1 MLVRALAI
9 LLLVATASVALTM
22 YFGQEVLLALGLL
35 LTQLKVVGKKLVQI
49 ELPAVLAWLKHQAA
63 VFFRIELIKK
73 WLMTTALPLVLGR
86 AVLRRFEAFI
96 KSYLVA
102 VANRYSQLMA
112 WYRELDTPVRVIAL
126 LIVLCA
132 TIAVS
137 VTSIGLWLILFSV
150 QLPFWVVAVFTST
163 GKMLWVSTQKYAFKI
178 VAFFQLGW
186 AWRILKGR
194 LPADYL
200 EKKRRFDFRVA
211 RMVVRRRRLTV
222 RQLSE
227 SKDSFSMWLAVVRE
241 RWRQSGTDASDRT

>member
-9 LLLVATASVALTM
+9 LLLVGTASVGLTM

-35 LTQLKVVGKKLVQI
+35 LTQFKVLGQKLVQI
-49 ELPAVLAWLKHQAA
+49 ELPAVLAWLKQQAS

-73 WLMTTALPLVLGR
+73 WLMTTAMPLLLGR
-86 AVLRRFEAFI
+86 ALLRRFEAFV
-96 KSYLVA
+96 KRYTSA
-102 VANRYSQLMA
+102 VAQQYARMMA
-112 WYRELDTPVRVIAL
+112 WYRDLDTPVRVVAL

-150 QLPFWVVAVFTST
+150 QLPFWLIAIFTSA
-163 GKMLWVSTQKYAFKI
+163 GKMFWVSMQKYAFKI
-178 VAFFQLGW
+178 VAFLQLGW
-186 AWRILKGR
+186 AWRVLRGR

-227 SKDSFSMWLAVVRE
+227 RKDSFSMWLAVLRE
-241 RWRQSGTDASDRT
+241 RWRQSGSDATDPR